1 MVLACV
7 LFVIGLLML
16 YYGAEWLVKGASSL
30 ARSLGLTP
38 LVIGLTVVA
47 FGTSAPELVVSI
59 ISSFQEKSMIAVG
72 NVVGSN
78 ICNIALVLGLASLFM
93 PIKSNESVVKRDIPI
108 MLGISL
114 YLMLIS
120 LNSTIGRLEG
130 ATLLCGII
138 IYVCL
143 NYYYAVKGT
152 KQASSREKFS
162 KELAAEDVEH
172 IPSRAR
178 QIALIVAGILFVV
191 AGAQVLIDS
200 AVKIMHTF
208 GISEKFIGLTVVAL
222 GTSLPELLGGKKA
235 YSPAF
240 YSTGIF
246 IVSILIGMGAG
257 LITGCIGAGGG
268 FIIAP
273 ALMSA
278 GIKGILAVGTD
289 LFHIFAKAI
298 MGSVIHRKLGNVSVP
313 LAIVF
318 LIGAI
323 IGATAGGVLNRVLYE
338 INPVLSDA
346 FITTVYSLMLG
357 FLGTYALIDFLKAR
371 KAPGTADEGAHGGK
385 SEGADMGGLPKKL
398 QAVKIPPLVKFDFDL
413 VPGGRGISWVFLVLS
428 GALVGLAAGIMGVG
442 GGFLTFPI
450 FVYVLGVSS
459 MTTVGTDIFQI
470 VFTAGYA
477 SISQYAIYGFIF
489 YTLAMGMLLGSLLG
503 IQVGALV
510 TKVVPGITIRGFY
523 AMAVLAG
530 FINRIFALPAKLNA
544 MDVIKI
550 DPGTASVLESIGVWA
565 FFIVI
570 GVFSVWV
577 IGTFLTNIPKLK
589 GEEV

>member
-1 MVLACV
+1 MNFIRELGQFMMMGARAHAKWEMDISNTILHDRKRLVVL
-7 LFVIGLLML
+7 GLLM
-16 YYGAEWLVKGASSL
+16 
-30 ARSLGLTP
+30 
-38 LVIGLTVVA
+38 
-47 FGTSAPELVVSI
+47 
-59 ISSFQEKSMIAVG
+59 
-72 NVVGSN
+72 
-78 ICNIALVLGLASLFM
+78 
-93 PIKSNESVVKRDIPI
+93 IPI
-108 MLGISL
+108 IIGGI
-114 YLMLIS
+114 
-120 LNSTIGRLEG
+120 
-130 ATLLCGII
+130 A
-138 IYVCL
+138 
-143 NYYYAVKGT
+143 
-152 KQASSREKFS
+152 F
-162 KELAAEDVEH
+162 
-172 IPSRAR
+172 
-178 QIALIVAGILFVV
+178 AG
-191 AGAQVLIDS
+191 
-200 AVKIMHTF
+200 H
-208 GISEKFIGLTVVAL
+208 ISEEVNGV
-222 GTSLPELLGGKKA
+222 LPNLLGGHKA

-240 YSTGIF
+240 YTGSIF
-246 IVSILIGMGAG
+246 VMSILIGMGAG

-298 MGSVIHRKLGNVSVP
+298 MGSVIHKKLGNVSVP
-313 LAIVF
+313 LAMVF

-323 IGATAGGVLNRVLYE
+323 LGATAGGLINRILYE

-357 FLGTYALIDFLKAR
+357 FLGCYALLDFLKAR
-371 KAPGTADEGAHGGK
+371 KATDGGGDVHGGK
-385 SEGADMGGLPKKL
+385 EEGAEMGSLPKKL
-398 QAVKIPPLVKFDFDL
+398 QSVKIPPIVKFDTDL
-413 VPGGRGISWVFLVLS
+413 VPGGRGISWVFLVAS

-470 VFTAGYA
+470 IFTAGYA
-477 SISQYAIYGFIF
+477 AISQYAIYGFIF

-503 IQVGALV
+503 IQIGAMV

-530 FINRIFALPAKLNA
+530 FVNRIFALPAKLGA
-544 MDVIKI
+544 MDII
-550 DPGTASVLESIGVWA
+550 PISPGFGAALETIGVWA

-577 IGTFLTNIPKLK
+577 IGTFLKNIRVLK
-589 GEEV
+589 GEEVKS

>member
-1 MVLACV
+1 MNFFKHLGSFMMMGARAHAKWELDVSRTILGDRKR
-7 LFVIGLLML
+7 LIILGLL
-16 YYGAEWLVKGASSL
+16 
-30 ARSLGLTP
+30 TIP
-38 LVIGLTVVA
+38 VI
-47 FGTSAPELVVSI
+47 
-59 ISSFQEKSMIAVG
+59 
-72 NVVGSN
+72 
-78 ICNIALVLGLASLFM
+78 
-93 PIKSNESVVKRDIPI
+93 
-108 MLGISL
+108 
-114 YLMLIS
+114 
-120 LNSTIGRLEG
+120 
-130 ATLLCGII
+130 
-138 IYVCL
+138 
-143 NYYYAVKGT
+143 
-152 KQASSREKFS
+152 
-162 KELAAEDVEH
+162 
-172 IPSRAR
+172 
-178 QIALIVAGILFVV
+178 
-191 AGAQVLIDS
+191 
-200 AVKIMHTF
+200 
-208 GISEKFIGLTVVAL
+208 L
-222 GTSLPELLGGKKA
+222 GTIAFADQVGGALPELLGGKKA

-313 LAIVF
+313 LALVF

-357 FLGTYALIDFLKAR
+357 FLGIYSLTDFLKAR
-371 KAPGTADEGAHGGK
+371 KAPGAADEGAHGGK
-385 SEGADMGGLPKKL
+385 SEGADMGGLPQKL
-398 QAVKIPPLVKFDFDL
+398 QAVKIPPIVKFDFDL

-503 IQVGALV
+503 IQIGALV

-530 FINRIFALPAKLNA
+530 FVNRIFALPAKLNA

>member
-1 MVLACV
+1 MNFFRHLGEFMMMGARAHAKWELSVSKTILGDRKR
-7 LFVIGLLML
+7 LLILGLLTIPVIL
-16 YYGAEWLVKGASSL
+16 GSIAFADQVGGA
-30 ARSLGLTP
+30 
-38 LVIGLTVVA
+38 
-47 FGTSAPELVVSI
+47 
-59 ISSFQEKSMIAVG
+59 
-72 NVVGSN
+72 
-78 ICNIALVLGLASLFM
+78 
-93 PIKSNESVVKRDIPI
+93 
-108 MLGISL
+108 
-114 YLMLIS
+114 
-120 LNSTIGRLEG
+120 
-130 ATLLCGII
+130 
-138 IYVCL
+138 
-143 NYYYAVKGT
+143 
-152 KQASSREKFS
+152 
-162 KELAAEDVEH
+162 
-172 IPSRAR
+172 
-178 QIALIVAGILFVV
+178 
-191 AGAQVLIDS
+191 
-200 AVKIMHTF
+200 
-208 GISEKFIGLTVVAL
+208 
-222 GTSLPELLGGKKA
+222 LPELLGGKKA

-246 IVSILIGMGAG
+246 VVSILIGMGAG

-278 GIKGILAVGTD
+278 GNKGILAVGTD

-313 LAIVF
+313 LALVF

-323 IGATAGGVLNRVLYE
+323 IGATAGGILNRVLYE

-346 FITTVYSLMLG
+346 FITTVYSGMLG
-357 FLGTYALIDFLKAR
+357 FLGIYSLTDFLKAR
-371 KAPGTADEGAHGGK
+371 KAPGAADGGAHGGK
-385 SEGADMGGLPKKL
+385 SEGAEMKNLPKKL

-413 VPGGRGISWVFLVLS
+413 VPGGRAISWVFLVAS

-503 IQVGALV
+503 IQIGALV

-523 AMAVLAG
+523 AMAVMAG
-530 FINRIFALPAKLNA
+530 FVNRVFALPAKLNA
-544 MDVIKI
+544 MEVIKI
-550 DPGTASVLESIGVWA
+550 NPGLASVLETIGIWA

-570 GVFSVWV
+570 GAFSVWV

>member
-1 MVLACV
+1 MNFFKHLGSFMMMGARAHAKWELDVSNTILGDKKR
-7 LFVIGLLML
+7 LIILGLLTIPVIL
-16 YYGAEWLVKGASSL
+16 GGIAFADQIGGA
-30 ARSLGLTP
+30 
-38 LVIGLTVVA
+38 
-47 FGTSAPELVVSI
+47 
-59 ISSFQEKSMIAVG
+59 
-72 NVVGSN
+72 
-78 ICNIALVLGLASLFM
+78 
-93 PIKSNESVVKRDIPI
+93 
-108 MLGISL
+108 
-114 YLMLIS
+114 
-120 LNSTIGRLEG
+120 
-130 ATLLCGII
+130 
-138 IYVCL
+138 
-143 NYYYAVKGT
+143 
-152 KQASSREKFS
+152 
-162 KELAAEDVEH
+162 
-172 IPSRAR
+172 
-178 QIALIVAGILFVV
+178 
-191 AGAQVLIDS
+191 
-200 AVKIMHTF
+200 
-208 GISEKFIGLTVVAL
+208 
-222 GTSLPELLGGKKA
+222 LPDLLGGKKA

-313 LAIVF
+313 LALVF

-346 FITTVYSLMLG
+346 FITTVYSFMLG
-357 FLGTYALIDFLKAR
+357 FLGIYSMTDFLKAR
-371 KAPGTADEGAHGGK
+371 KAPGAADEGAHGGK
-385 SEGADMGGLPKKL
+385 SEGADMGGLPQKL
-398 QAVKIPPLVKFDFDL
+398 QSVKIPPIIKFDADL
-413 VPGGRGISWVFLVLS
+413 VPGGRGISWVFLVAS

-503 IQVGALV
+503 IQIGALV

-523 AMAVLAG
+523 AMAVMAG
-530 FINRIFALPAKLNA
+530 FINRVFALPAKLNA
-544 MDVIKI
+544 MDIIKI
-550 DPGTASVLESIGVWA
+550 NPGLASVLESIGVWA

-570 GVFSVWV
+570 GGFSAWV
-577 IGTFLTNIPKLK
+577 IGTFLMNIPKLK
-589 GEEV
+589 GKEV